1 MAALAEAFGR
11 QAMFLGSVGV
21 FTVGS
26 IACATAPSVVTML
39 AGRTIQGIG
48 GGGVISVNL
57 ITLSDFVPL
66 RQRSKYQ
73 GLIQLVFALGT
84 NIAPIIGGAMVD
96 SSWRWYDHPKRSL
109 LSLASA
115 NACEGYST
123 SAFRSVQSAW

>member
-57 ITLSDFVPL
+57 IILSDFVPL

-123 SAFRSVQSAW
+123 STFRSVQSAW

>member
-48 GGGVISVNL
+48 GGGIISVNL
-57 ITLSDFVPL
+57 IILSDFVPL

-84 NIAPIIGGAMVD
+84 NIAPIIGGAVVD
-96 SSWRWYDHPKRSL
+96 SSWRWYDHPGRNV
-109 LSLASA
+109 LSLAQ
-115 NACEGYST
+115 C
-123 SAFRSVQSAW
+123 